1 MVGTRRLLIVLAV
14 LLAPLGAGCSRVH
27 AKEAPES
34 PPLEMPAPPPRD
46 VEPNELPEAPDPIP
60 LAQEPA
66 HTAPSRARPP
76 IQQPSRNEPPRQEP
90 PKPEQQAT
98 PASEVPK
105 PDEAPKPPS
114 PTLQTTP
121 STAEGEV
128 ERGIK
133 ATLKR
138 AGDDLNRID
147 YRALNSDGR
156 MQYNQAK
163 GYLRQAD
170 EAMNKKNLLFAK
182 TLADKAAAL
191 ATQLGGK

>member
-1 MVGTRRLLIVLAV
+1 MV
-14 LLAPLGAGCSRVH
+14 
-27 AKEAPES
+27 
-34 PPLEMPAPPPRD
+34 
-46 VEPNELPEAPDPIP
+46 
-60 LAQEPA
+60 
-66 HTAPSRARPP
+66 
-76 IQQPSRNEPPRQEP
+76 
-90 PKPEQQAT
+90 T
-98 PASEVPK
+98 PAAEPPK

-138 AGDDLNRID
+138 AGEDLNRID

-163 GYLRQAD
+163 GYLRQAN
-170 EAMNKKNLLFAK
+170 EAMNKKNLVFAK
-182 TLADKAAAL
+182 TLADKAATL